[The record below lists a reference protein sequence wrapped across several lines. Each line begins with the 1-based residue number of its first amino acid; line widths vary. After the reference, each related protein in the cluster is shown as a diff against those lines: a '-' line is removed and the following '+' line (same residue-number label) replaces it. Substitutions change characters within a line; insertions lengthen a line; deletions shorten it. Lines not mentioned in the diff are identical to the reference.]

1 MKKNKTYNLVV
12 TAVLAALVVVLQ
24 IFASSFQIGSVAFSF
39 VLIPI
44 VLGGIIVGPYCGLF
58 LGELFGFITLF
69 AGILGR
75 DAVTNVMW
83 QFSPLRTIVI
93 CLVKA
98 GVAGLVPGLLYKLI
112 AGGKTNVS
120 SPNSRIVRP
129 LVGTIVASISAPV
142 CNTGLFLILA
152 YMFKD
157 PLISYLNL
165 NALGIWGFYVA
176 LFFIV
181 ILNFLVEI
189 GTTAVITPA
198 IFMAYK
204 KALKK

>member
-12 TAVLAALVVVLQ
+12 TAVLASLVVVLQ
-24 IFASSFQIGSVAFSF
+24 VFASSFQIGTVAFSF

-75 DAVTNVMW
+75 DSFTYMIW
-83 QFSPLRTIVI
+83 QYSPVRTVII

-112 AGGKTNVS
+112 AGGKKNVS

-129 LVGTIVASISAPV
+129 LVGSIVASISAPV

-157 PLISYLNL
+157 CLQL
-165 NALGIWGFYVA
+165 NATGILGFYVA
-176 LFFIV
+176 LFISV
-181 ILNFLVEI
+181 MINFFVEI

>member
-75 DAVTNVMW
+75 DPFTYMIW
-83 QFSPLRTIVI
+83 QYSPIRTIII

-98 GVAGLVPGLLYKLI
+98 GVAGLVPALVYRLI
-112 AGGKTNVS
+112 AGGKNAA
-120 SPNSRIVRP
+120 PAGNSRIVRP
-129 LVGTIVASISAPV
+129 LIGSIAASILAPV

-157 PLISYLNL
+157 CLNL
-165 NALGIWGFYVA
+165 NATGIWGFYVA
-176 LFFIV
+176 LFISV
-181 ILNFLVEI
+181 MVNFFVEI